1 MTAETSPIG
10 PDGTGSEAVL
20 HESPAARQFRRFR
33 QNRLAMASIVV
44 LLAIIL
50 FCFLGPHAFP
60 FTGEDADFDYISAPM
75 DFSSPHLF
83 GTDEFGRDLLV
94 RVMEGGQVSL
104 TIGFIGAMVAGGIGV
119 FYGAVAGYV
128 GGWLD
133 GLMMRAVEVLYG
145 FPYVFLV
152 ILLNLLFGGGNVAL
166 FLAIIFTLW
175 LTPAVIVRAQAQAL
189 SRREFVEAARA
200 GGMTGRR
207 IVFEHIVPNTLS
219 LVIVYGSLLVPEVI
233 LSESFLSFLGI
244 GIKEPQASW
253 GNLIQAGTSQ
263 METDLRLLLL
273 PGGLLATVL
282 LCLNFIADGL
292 RDAFDPNER

>member
-1 MTAETSPIG
+1 MTADPSVAG
-10 PDGTGSEAVL
+10 
-20 HESPAARQFRRFR
+20 HESPTARQFRRFR
-33 QNRLAMASIVV
+33 RNRLAMLSIFV
-44 LLAIIL
+44 LLAIVL
-50 FCFLGPHAFP
+50 FCFLGPLGFP
-60 FTGEDADFDYISAPM
+60 FTGEDADFDYISAPI
-75 DFSSPHLF
+75 DLTSPHPF

-104 TIGFIGAMVAGGIGV
+104 TIGFLGALVAGGIGV

-128 GGWLD
+128 GGWID

-152 ILLNLLFGGGNVAL
+152 ILLNILFGGGNMAL

-189 SRREFVEAARA
+189 ARREFVEAARA
-200 GGMTGRR
+200 GGMTGGR
-207 IVFEHIVPNTLS
+207 IVVQHIVPNTLS

-244 GIKEPQASW
+244 GVKEPQASW
-253 GNLIQAGTSQ
+253 GNLIQAGTAQ

-282 LCLNFIADGL
+282 LSLNFIADGL